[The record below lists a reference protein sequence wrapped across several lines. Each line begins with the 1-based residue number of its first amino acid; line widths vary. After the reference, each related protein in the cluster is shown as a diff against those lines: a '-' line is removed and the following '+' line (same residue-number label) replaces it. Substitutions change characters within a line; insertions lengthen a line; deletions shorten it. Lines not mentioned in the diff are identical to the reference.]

1 MGGRKPP
8 VPNILPNKYHAE
20 PVITKIAFRTGA
32 SSATGDSGSVETSYR
47 LSPHRHPVPPSP
59 GTSGTSRTKD
69 HTIPA
74 STKQVKEI
82 TCTLPPVCDPPARNK
97 QIKSSSAPAQCQQQ
111 SPDDMRETRR
121 KKTRQASVQ
130 ISKQQK
136 PKLMQ
141 NILFN
146 HPGVN
151 IEVVN
156 LQRNWQKLRQ
166 VPTPAKTSKMDTKV
180 KRPAPNIEL
189 TYYTLSGKEVNV
201 RDDQARSLVAEPTRT
216 KTVKT

>member
-1 MGGRKPP
+1 MG
-8 VPNILPNKYHAE
+8 NILPNKYHAE

-32 SSATGDSGSVETSYR
+32 SSATGDSGSVETAYR

-74 STKQVKEI
+74 STKQ
-82 TCTLPPVCDPPARNK
+82 
-97 QIKSSSAPAQCQQQ
+97 IKSSSAPAQCQQQ

-121 KKTRQASVQ
+121 TKTRQASVQ

-189 TYYTLSGKEVNV
+189 TYYTLSGKEVSV